1 MEDLS
6 LHILDVVENSIRAG
20 ATEVRVRLT
29 ENRAED
35 RLILEIGDD
44 GEGMDEATAK
54 RCVDPF
60 FTTKAGKQ
68 VGLGLPFLSQSA
80 EEAGGELVVETAK
93 GKGTKIIA
101 TYRLSHIDRRPLG
114 DLDSTIRCLKETHPE
129 IRLSYTF
136 ECTRAQETHK
146 GVKHANSH
154 HQ

>member
-20 ATEVRVRLT
+20 ASEVNVRLT
-29 ENRAED
+29 ENRAAD
-35 RLILEIGDD
+35 LLTLEIGDD
-44 GEGMDEATAK
+44 GKGMDEATAK

-60 FTTKAGKQ
+60 YTTKSGKQ

-80 EEAGGELVVETAK
+80 EEAGGELVVKTAK

-114 DLDSTIRCLKETHPE
+114 DLDGTIRCLRETHPE
-129 IRLSYTF
+129 IKFFHEFVSI
-136 ECTRAQETHK
+136 
-146 GVKHANSH
+146 NS
-154 HQ
+154 QRK

>member
-80 EEAGGELVVETAK
+80 EEAGGELVVKTAK

-114 DLDSTIRCLKETHPE
+114 DLDGTMRCLRETHPE

-154 HQ
+154 H

>member
-20 ATEVRVRLT
+20 AKEVRVRLT

-114 DLDSTIRCLKETHPE
+114 DLDSTIRCLKKTHPE
-129 IRLSYTF
+129 IKLFYEF
-136 ECTRAQETHK
+136 ES
-146 GVKHANSH
+146 ANS
-154 HQ
+154 QRK